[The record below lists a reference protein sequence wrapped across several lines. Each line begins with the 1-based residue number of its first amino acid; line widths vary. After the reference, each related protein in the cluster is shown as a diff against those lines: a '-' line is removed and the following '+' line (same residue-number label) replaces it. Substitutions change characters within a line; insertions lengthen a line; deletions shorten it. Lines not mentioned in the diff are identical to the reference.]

1 MKRMKGARILENK
14 ELVSEIY
21 EMVLFSK
28 EIAAIAKAGQFLN
41 IYCNVP
47 GRILPRPISIS
58 QIHREEGTVTIVYSV
73 VGKGTK
79 ALSQMVMGE
88 EIQVMGPLGN
98 GFMIQEECAHP
109 IIIGGGI
116 GTPPLL
122 ELAKQLQGNVAVYL
136 GFRRNPILVEAFEK
150 IGAKVYVATEDGMD
164 GVKGNVM
171 DILREKNPKV
181 DMVYSC
187 GPKPMLRAIA
197 QWAEEK
203 GVKAQVSMEER
214 MACGIGACVG
224 CTCKTSTDKKQVMN
238 KRVCKD
244 GPVFWSNEVI
254 WHD

>member
-1 MKRMKGARILENK
+1 MKQMNRVKILENK
-14 ELVSEIY
+14 KIAPEIY
-21 EMVLFSK
+21 EMVLSSK
-28 EIAAIAKAGQFLN
+28 EIAVAAKAGQFLN

-58 QIHREEGTVTIVYSV
+58 QIHREDGTLTIVYGV

-79 ALSQMVMGE
+79 ALSQMVAGGE
-88 EIQVMGPLGN
+88 IEVMGPLGN
-98 GFMIQEECAHP
+98 GFMIQEESAYP

-122 ELAKQLQGNVAVYL
+122 ELAKQLQGNVEVYL
-136 GFRRNPILVEAFEK
+136 GFRTNAILVDAFEK
-150 IGAKVYVATEDGMD
+150 VGAKVYVATEDGTV

-171 DILREKNPKV
+171 DILRERNPKV
-181 DMVYSC
+181 DMIYSC

-224 CTCKTSTDKKQVMN
+224 CTCKTSTDKKEVMN